1 MQARRHT
8 QKTAGARARMGA
20 AAMELRWKS
29 ARPWAPKNIRQE
41 PMSPSAKKSQMA
53 VRKIL
58 RFSFSR
64 PRAWAWL
71 VSLEMARG
79 RPAVET
85 VKRTL

>member
-1 MQARRHT
+1 MQASKHT

-41 PMSPSAKKSQMA
+41 PASPRAKKSQTA
-53 VRKIL
+53 VRKIF

-64 PRAWAWL
+64 PRACAWL

-79 RPAVET
+79 SPAVEM
-85 VKRTL
+85 VSSTL